1 MRREILKVRIKL
13 DIEIKCVYQDKAIK
27 YYILPKDLC
36 IKGVRSKRVDLLCWY
51 KPKIQAGTRWDM
63 EPITIVLDEIE
74 IEK

>member
-1 MRREILKVRIKL
+1 MV
-13 DIEIKCVYQDKAIK
+13 IK
-27 YYILPKDLC
+27 YYIPPKDLC

-63 EPITIVLDEIE
+63 EPITIVLDEIT